1 MVSLE
6 EAVIVKLRTHG
17 ENYELYV
24 DADLAVKFRGGEN
37 VPIEDVLAVEQVFKD
52 AVKGDKASEEHVK
65 ELFQVS
71 DVKEA
76 YKEILL
82 KGELH
87 LTTEQKRKMLADRR
101 KQVASI
107 IARNA
112 VNPQTH
118 APHPLARIEA
128 AMDEAR
134 AEVFLNKSANE
145 QVEKVLKV
153 LKPILPIKFE
163 KAQVALKIPANYT
176 GKLYHVIRELGEVKK
191 EEWAGADQIV
201 LVEIPAG
208 VQDELFA
215 KLNNITR
222 GEVKIKVVKH
232 E

>member
-6 EAVIVKLRTHG
+6 DAVIVKLRTHG

-24 DADLAVKFRGGEN
+24 DADLAVKFRGGEG
-37 VPIEDVLAVEQVFKD
+37 VKIEDVLAVGQVFKD
-52 AVKGDKASEEHVK
+52 AVKGEKASEEHLL

-71 DVKEA
+71 DVQEVYRK
-76 YKEILL
+76 ILL
-82 KGELH
+82 DGELH
-87 LTTEQKRKMLADRR
+87 LTTEQKRKMLAERR
-101 KQVASI
+101 RQVATI

-134 AEVFLNKSANE
+134 AEVVLNKSANE

-163 KAQVALKIPANYT
+163 KAEVAVKVAAQHSAKIYRT
-176 GKLYHVIRELGEVKK
+176 IHELGDVKK
-191 EEWAGADQIV
+191 DEWVGGEQII
-201 LVEIPAG
+201 LLEIPAG
-208 VQDELFA
+208 LQDELFS
-215 KLNNITR
+215 KLNNITH
-222 GEVKIKVVKH
+222 GDVKIKVVKH

>member
-6 EAVIVKLRTHG
+6 DAVIVKLRTRG
-17 ENYELYV
+17 ENYEIYV
-24 DADLAVKFRGGEN
+24 DADMAVKFRGGEN
-37 VPIEDVLAVEQVFKD
+37 VSLDDVLAVDQVFKD
-52 AVKGDKASEEHVK
+52 AVKGDKASEEHIL

-76 YKEILL
+76 FRKILL
-82 KGELH
+82 DGELH
-87 LTTEQKRKMLADRR
+87 LTTEQKRKMLVDRR
-101 KQVASI
+101 KQVATI

-134 AEVFLNKSANE
+134 AEVVLSKSANE

-163 KAQVALKIPANYT
+163 KAEVAVKIPAQYA
-176 GKLYHVIRELGEVKK
+176 GKIHHTIHELGDVKK
-191 EEWAGADQIV
+191 EEWVGGEQII

-208 VQDELFA
+208 LQDELFS
-215 KLNNITR
+215 KLNNITH
-222 GEVKIKVVKH
+222 GDVKIKVVKH